1 MYYNVFGEKVS
12 RRRFKEMCNAAKNRR
27 ELIAAGLTSRR
38 DLMRMGLLTAGGMLV
53 AKSGLSA
60 RAQTLSPAPGSPGSN
75 TKTNNPP
82 SSAST
87 QSPGTNQNCV
97 PGNQTA
103 SPKTR
108 AFIQPLPIM
117 PLAKTV
123 SSLTPAPQENP
134 NTAAGEVRAAPFQ
147 APAIDATRFPVVPRV
162 LYQINQRQF
171 TTSFSPDLPNA
182 TIWGFD
188 DGTGTRSPGPT
199 YKAFYGTPQLTRNI
213 NSLPN
218 INQVNNT
225 GFGMPSVSTHLHNAH
240 NPSESDG
247 NPCDFY
253 PAGHFC
259 DQYYP
264 NVLAG
269 FNSTNA
275 PNGDINESLATL
287 WYHDH
292 RVDFTSQNTY
302 KGLFGFYC
310 LFNNLDTGDETTG
323 FRLPSFP
330 EFDIPLAFTDKVFD
344 PQTGEL
350 VFDLFNL
357 DGILGDKFLVN
368 GVIQPFLQVSP
379 RRYRFRLLDPGPS
392 RFYEFFLTGNVGGT
406 GSATTNPFF
415 LIGTDGNLI
424 PAPIQVNSVRIG
436 PAERVDVVIDFTN
449 FAGQTLY
456 LENRLLQLNGQ
467 GPAAV
472 DSLNGTP
479 NVPFGG
485 TAQTNGS
492 TECSQPFTL
501 DSANPAI
508 KTAGTGDLILQ
519 FQVTGPKVKDNSLSP
534 TKQKF
539 YSLPTTTDTPRIVR
553 TFKFDRLN
561 GQWSIN
567 GQFMD
572 CGYGNNGTGGESTET
587 FRFTVQQNSVE
598 HWLLTNLTGD
608 WTHPVHIH
616 LEEHQILSRNRRP
629 LNSSNPLTVPTDQGR
644 KDVSQLHPNER
655 VELFFRFRDWLG
667 KYPIHCHNVVHE
679 DHAMMAIWH
688 VQPTGDNIMVP

>member
-12 RRRFKEMCNAAKNRR
+12 RRRFKEMCDAANNRR
-27 ELIAAGLTSRR
+27 ELIAHGLTSRR
-38 DLMRMGLLTAGGMLV
+38 DLFKMGLLTAGGMLV

-60 RAQTLSPAPGSPGSN
+60 RAQGVL
-75 TKTNNPP
+75 TNNPP
-82 SSAST
+82 SAGNNT
-87 QSPGTNQNCV
+87 SPGTNQLCA

-103 SPKTR
+103 SPTTTPFVD
-108 AFIQPLPIM
+108 ALPVM
-117 PLAKTV
+117 PLTSRV
-123 SSLTPAPQENP
+123 NSLSPTPTLNP
-134 NTAAGEVRAAPFQ
+134 NVNAGEVRAAAFQ
-147 APAIDATRFPVVPRV
+147 APQISMSRFPVVPGV
-162 LYQINQRQF
+162 LYSVHQRQF
-171 TTSFSPDLPNA
+171 TTRQTSDHGQFGTQGLPVQ
-182 TIWGFD
+182 TLWGFD

-199 YKAFYGTPQLTRNI
+199 YQAFYGTPQLTRNT

-218 INQVNNT
+218 TNQVNNT
-225 GFGMPSVSTHLHNAH
+225 GFGMPQVSTHLHNAH

-253 PAGHFC
+253 PSGKFC

-269 FNSTNA
+269 FNSTNQ
-275 PNGDINESLATL
+275 PNGDINEALGTL

-302 KGLFGFYC
+302 KGLVGFYC
-310 LFNNLDTGDETTG
+310 LFNQFDTGSDETG

-330 EFDIPLAFTDKVFD
+330 AHDIPLAFADKVYD
-344 PQTGEL
+344 PVTGQL

-368 GVIQPFLQVSP
+368 GKIQPFFNVEP
-379 RRYRFRLLDPGPS
+379 RRYRFRLLDTGPS
-392 RFYEFFLTGNVGGT
+392 RFYEFFVTDLNNL
-406 GSATTNPFF
+406 SAVNPIW
-415 LIGTDGNLI
+415 LIATDGNLL
-424 PAPIQVNSVRIG
+424 PHPVQGSSVRIG
-436 PAERVDVVIDFTN
+436 PAERVDIIIDFKN
-449 FAGQTLY
+449 FAGKTIY
-456 LENRLLQLNGQ
+456 LENRLNQLNGQ
-467 GPAAV
+467 GPVPLDSQLSSELAARTGP
-472 DSLNGTP
+472 SPECGFQTTP
-479 NVPFGG
+479 GG
-485 TAQTNGS
+485 TGTVASILPANFNNG
-492 TECSQPFTL
+492 
-501 DSANPAI
+501 AN
-508 KTAGTGDLILQ
+508 LLLQ
-519 FQVTGPKVKDNSLSP
+519 FRVSGNAVNDESVDPATNP
-534 TKQKF
+534 TWYQ
-539 YSLPTTTDTPRIVR
+539 LPSTNATARIVR

-572 CGYGNNGTGGESTET
+572 CGYGNGGTGGESTET

-598 HWLLTNLTGD
+598 HWILTNLTGD

-616 LEEHQILSRNRRP
+616 LEEHQILSRNRQAP
-629 LNSSNPLTVPTDQGR
+629 AFASDQGR
-644 KDVSQLHPNER
+644 KDVVKLHPNER

-688 VQPTGDNIMVP
+688 VAPQGDNVLVP

>member
-1 MYYNVFGEKVS
+1 MYFNVFGEKVS
-12 RRRFKEMCNAAKNRR
+12 RRRYKEMCEAAKNRR

-38 DLMRMGLLTAGGMLV
+38 DLFKMGLLTAGGMLV

-60 RAQTLSPAPGSPGSN
+60 RAQTLTPGNVNGTSV
-75 TKTNNPP
+75 KTNNPP
-82 SSAST
+82 SSGQNT
-87 QSPGTNQNCV
+87 SPGTNQNCV
-97 PGNQTA
+97 PGNQLA
-103 SPKTR
+103 SPATVP
-108 AFIQPLPIM
+108 FVTPLTVM

-123 SSLTPAPQENP
+123 SSLNPAPTENP
-134 NTAAGEVRAAPFQ
+134 NTGAGEVRAAPFQ
-147 APAIDATRFPVVPRV
+147 APLIDPTRFPVVPGT
-162 LYQINQRQF
+162 LYQFNQRQF
-171 TTSFSPDLPNA
+171 TTSFSPSLPLQ
-182 TIWGFD
+182 TVWGFD

-199 YKAFYGTPQLTRNI
+199 YQAFYGRPQLTRNI
-213 NSLPN
+213 NSLPS
-218 INQVNNT
+218 ITEKNNT
-225 GFGMPSVSTHLHNAH
+225 GFGMASVTTHLHNAH

-253 PAGHFC
+253 TNRHFC

-269 FNSTNA
+269 FNSTNT
-275 PNGDINESLATL
+275 PNGDINESLGTL

-302 KGLFGFYC
+302 KGLVGFYC
-310 LFNNLDTGDETTG
+310 LFNQLDTGDETTG

-330 EFDIPLAFTDKVFD
+330 QFDIPLAFADKVFD
-344 PQTGEL
+344 PDTGQL

-368 GVIQPFLQVSP
+368 GTIQPFFQVSP
-379 RRYRFRLLDPGPS
+379 RRYRFRLLDTGPS

-406 GSATTNPFF
+406 GSPTTNPFF

-424 PAPIQVNSVRIG
+424 PVPIQVNSVRIG

-456 LENRLLQLNGQ
+456 LENRLNQINGQ
-467 GPAAV
+467 GPVAV
-472 DSLNGTP
+472 DSQL
-479 NVPFGG
+479 F
-485 TAQTNGS
+485 AQNEPVN
-492 TECSQPFTL
+492 TECTQVLGPTT
-501 DSANPAI
+501 PAI
-508 KTAGTGDLILQ
+508 KAAGAGDLVMQ
-519 FQVTGPKVKDNSLSP
+519 FRVTGPKVKDNSLPPS
-534 TKQKF
+534 KQKF
-539 YSLPTTTDTPRIVR
+539 YSLPTTTDAPRIVR

-572 CGYGNNGTGGESTET
+572 CNT

-616 LEEHQILSRNRRP
+616 LEEHQILNRNRAAP
-629 LNSSNPLTVPTDQGR
+629 NVPTDQGR
-644 KDVSQLHPNER
+644 KDVTQLHPNER

-679 DHAMMAIWH
+679 DHAMMALWH
-688 VQPTGDNIMVP
+688 VEPSGDNVQVP

>member
-1 MYYNVFGEKVS
+1 MYYNVFGERVS
-12 RRRFKEMCNAAKNRR
+12 KRRFKQMCEAAKNRR

-38 DLMRMGLLTAGGMLV
+38 DLFKMGLLTAGGMLV
-53 AKSGLSA
+53 AKAGLSA
-60 RAQTLSPAPGSPGSN
+60 RTQT
-75 TKTNNPP
+75 TVQTNNPA
-82 SSAST
+82 SSGQNT
-87 QSPGTNQNCV
+87 SPGTNQNCV
-97 PGNQTA
+97 PGNQTQ
-103 SPKTR
+103 SPPTR

-117 PLAKTV
+117 PIAAKV
-123 SSLTPAPQENP
+123 SSLTPTPTLDP
-134 NTAAGEVRAAPFQ
+134 NTAAGEVRAAAFQ
-147 APAIDATRFPVVPRV
+147 APQIDLGRFPVVPST
-162 LYQINQRQF
+162 LYQFNQKEF
-171 TTSFSPDLPNA
+171 TNSFSPDLPSQ

-188 DGTGTRSPGPT
+188 DGTGPRSPGPT
-199 YKAFYGTPQLTRNI
+199 YQAFYGQPQMTRNI
-213 NSLPN
+213 NSLPS
-218 INQVNNT
+218 ISQVNNT
-225 GFGMPSVSTHLHNAH
+225 GFGMASVTTHLHNAH

-253 PAGHFC
+253 PSGHFC

-269 FNSTNA
+269 FNSTNQ
-275 PNGDINESLATL
+275 PDGDINESLSTL

-302 KGLFGFYC
+302 KGLVGFYC
-310 LFNNLDTGDETTG
+310 LFNQFDTGDETTG

-330 EFDIPLAFTDKVFD
+330 QFDIPLAFNDKVFD
-344 PQTGEL
+344 PTTGQL

-368 GVIQPFLQVSP
+368 GVIQPFLQVSA
-379 RRYRFRLLDPGPS
+379 RRYRFRLLDTGPS
-392 RFYEFFLTGNVGGT
+392 RFYEFFLTGNVGGQ

-415 LIGTDGNLI
+415 LIATDGNLI
-424 PAPIQVNSVRIG
+424 PAPVQVNSVRIG
-436 PAERVDVVIDFTN
+436 PAERVEIVIDFTN

-456 LENRLLQLNGQ
+456 LENRLNQINGL

-472 DSLNGTP
+472 DSQVAPQNSS
-479 NVPFGG
+479 
-485 TAQTNGS
+485 S
-492 TECSQPFTL
+492 TECSSVL
-501 DSANPAI
+501 NDSSQGAI
-508 KTAGTGDLILQ
+508 KPAGAGDMVLQ
-519 FQVTGPKVKDNSLSP
+519 FRVGPSVTDNSLPPSQ
-534 TKQKF
+534 QKF
-539 YSLPTTTDTPRIVR
+539 YSLPSQTAPARIVR

-572 CGYGNNGTGGESTET
+572 CNN

-616 LEEHQILSRNRRP
+616 LEEHQIMSRNRSAP
-629 LNSSNPLTVPTDQGR
+629 TVPTDLGR
-644 KDVSQLHPNER
+644 KDVTQLHPNER

-679 DHAMMAIWH
+679 DHAMMALWN
-688 VQPTGDNIMVP
+688 VAPSGDNLKVP

>member
-1 MYYNVFGEKVS
+1 MYFNVFGEKVS
-12 RRRFKEMCNAAKNRR
+12 RRRFKEMCEAAKNRR

-38 DLMRMGLLTAGGMLV
+38 DLFKMGLLTAGGMLV

-60 RAQTLSPAPGSPGSN
+60 RAQVAAIPNASGQSIKTNQPPSSGSN
-75 TKTNNPP
+75 T
-82 SSAST
+82 
-87 QSPGTNQNCV
+87 SPGTNQNCA
-97 PGNQTA
+97 PGNQAA
-103 SPKTR
+103 SPKLSQ
-108 AFIQPLPIM
+108 FVQPLPIM
-117 PLAKTV
+117 PIAKTV
-123 SSLTPAPQENP
+123 TSLTPAPQENP

-147 APAIDATRFPVVPRV
+147 APQIDATRFPVVPGT
-162 LYQINQRQF
+162 LYQMNQRQF
-171 TTSFSPDLPNA
+171 TTTQISPDLPPQ

-188 DGTGTRSPGPT
+188 DNSGRGPVSPGYT
-199 YKAFYGTPQLTRNI
+199 YQAFYGRPQLTRNI

-218 INQVNNT
+218 IMQKNNS
-225 GFGMPSVSTHLHNAH
+225 GFGMPSVTTHLHNAH

-275 PNGDINESLATL
+275 PNGDVNEALSTL

-310 LFNNLDTGDETTG
+310 LFNQFDTGDETTG
-323 FRLPSFP
+323 FHLPSFP
-330 EFDIPLAFTDKVFD
+330 QFDIPLAFSDKIFD
-344 PQTGEL
+344 PSTAQL

-357 DGILGDKFLVN
+357 DGILGDTFLVN
-368 GVIQPFLQVSP
+368 GAVQPFLEVSP

-392 RFYEFFLTGNVGGT
+392 RFYEFFLTGNVGKLT
-406 GSATTNPFF
+406 SPTTNPYF

-424 PAPIQVNSVRIG
+424 PVPVQVNSVRIG
-436 PAERVDVVIDFTN
+436 PAERVDVIIDFTN

-456 LENRLLQLNGQ
+456 LENRLNQINGQ
-467 GPAAV
+467 GPTAV
-472 DSLNGTP
+472 DSNP
-479 NVPFGG
+479 AFGVFG
-485 TAQTNGS
+485 AQNSSS
-492 TECSQPFTL
+492 TECTQGTNL
-501 DSANPAI
+501 NSAVGAI
-508 KTAGTGDLILQ
+508 KPAGAGDLILQ
-519 FQVTGPKVKDNSLSP
+519 FRVTGPQVADHSVDP
-534 TKQKF
+534 ATHPAF
-539 YSLPTTTDTPRIVR
+539 YTLPSTTPTPRIVR

-572 CGYGNNGTGGESTET
+572 CNQ

-616 LEEHQILSRNRRP
+616 LEEHQILTRNRASIATGNA
-629 LNSSNPLTVPTDQGR
+629 LSVPTDQGR
-644 KDVSQLHPNER
+644 KDVTQLHPNER

-679 DHAMMAIWH
+679 DHAMMALWH
-688 VQPTGDNIMVP
+688 VEPTGDNVQVP